1 MAKDHPDVVKM
12 ALKLKKTGNEIMRV
26 VGGREIHPVNI
37 KVGGFYKVP
46 AKSELLILIDD
57 IKWSIDNTI
66 ALINLIK
73 TFEFPDFEYDY
84 ELVSLSHPDEYP
96 MNEGRIISN
105 KRLNILPEE
114 YDFNFIE
121 EHVEHSNA
129 LHSRVR
135 QRGSYMVGPIARFA
149 LNYKKL
155 TPLCQKTAREAG
167 LSKDIKNPF
176 KSILVRA
183 IETLY
188 ACEEALKI
196 IENYEEPEKP
206 SVEIKVKEATGYA
219 ATEAPRG
226 LIYHRYRIDNNG
238 LIEDARIVPP
248 TSQNQKQI
256 ENDLRNFI
264 PKYIDL
270 PEKDLTWKC
279 EQAVRNYD
287 PCISCATHFLKLK
300 ILRE

>member
-1 MAKDHPDVVKM
+1 
-12 ALKLKKTGNEIMRV
+12 
-26 VGGREIHPVNI
+26 
-37 KVGGFYKVP
+37 
-46 AKSELLILIDD
+46 
-57 IKWSIDNTI
+57 
-66 ALINLIK
+66 
-73 TFEFPDFEYDY
+73 
-84 ELVSLSHPDEYP
+84 
-96 MNEGRIISN
+96 
-105 KRLNILPEE
+105 
-114 YDFNFIE
+114 
-121 EHVEHSNA
+121 
-129 LHSRVR
+129 
-135 QRGSYMVGPIARFA
+135 MVGPIARFA

-167 LSKDIKNPF
+167 ITKELKNPF
-176 KSILVRA
+176 KSIIVRG

-188 ACEEALKI
+188 ACEEALKL
-196 IENYEEPEKP
+196 IENYEQPVKP
-206 SVEIKVKEATGYA
+206 AVEIKVREATGYA

-264 PKYIDL
+264 PKYINL
-270 PEKDLTWKC
+270 PENELTWKC

-287 PCISCATHFLKLK
+287 PCISCATHFLKLR